1 MTAYPRLVADIG
13 GTHTRFAIS
22 DGDAGLRHR
31 QTLRTSDHAGL
42 GDAIEH
48 YLASIDPVVP
58 VTACIAIAGPVED
71 GRVTMTNHNWTF
83 SIAGLQRRFG
93 WRALQVVN
101 DFAAVAMALP
111 HLRSDQTLCIGGGR
125 PQPGMPL
132 GVLGPGTGFGAAQL
146 IPYQGHWIPVSTEG
160 GHVLLAAG
168 NETELAIF
176 EYWLKRDLFLSR
188 ENLLSGPGIFR
199 LYEACCA
206 INGQARQARDAVEVS
221 DLAIQQGDALARQ
234 TLDIFFG
241 LLGSACGD
249 QALATGA
256 HGGIYLAGGIL
267 PKMSDQLIGSDFRR
281 RFEDKGP
288 MSHYVQDIQTHLI
301 IAPDPGLLGAA
312 HYPLGQ
318 SRDAGEPRRANP
330 ENPS

>member
-31 QTLRTSDHAGL
+31 QTLRSPDHARL
-42 GDAIEH
+42 EDAIEH
-48 YLASIDPVVP
+48 YLAAIDPLVP
-58 VTACIAIAGPVED
+58 VSACIAIAGPIED
-71 GRVTMTNHNWTF
+71 GRVTMTNHSWTF
-83 SIAGLQRRFG
+83 SVADLQRRFG
-93 WRALQVVN
+93 WNALRVVN

-111 HLRSDQTLCIGGGR
+111 HLRSDQTLRIGGGR
-125 PQPGMPL
+125 PQADMPL

-146 IPYQGHWIPVSTEG
+146 IPCQEHWIPVSTEG

-176 EYWLKRDLFLSR
+176 EYWLKRHLFLSR

-206 INGQARQARDAVEVS
+206 IHGETPRARDAVEVT
-221 DLAIQQGDALARQ
+221 DLAIHQGDALAGQ
-234 TLDIFFG
+234 TLEAFFG

-256 HGGIYLAGGIL
+256 RGGIYLAGGIL
-267 PKMSDQLIGSDFRR
+267 PKMSEALIGSDFRR

-288 MSHYVQDIQTHLI
+288 MSHYVREIQTHLI
-301 IAPDPGLLGAA
+301 IASDPGLIGAA
-312 HYPLGQ
+312 HCPLGQ
-318 SRDAGEPRRANP
+318 NRDADEPRCAKP
-330 ENPS
+330 